1 VAELNS
7 KQIGNKAEDAAS
19 AWLIKQGFL
28 VIERNWKVH
37 QQCEIDIIA
46 LKNEILFFVEVKYR
60 KNNNYG
66 DGLEYIDDKK
76 LEQMELAAETF
87 LELEPK
93 FEDHDWR
100 LAGLSLAGPKY
111 QVQEFI
117 EI

>member
-1 VAELNS
+1 MAEPSS
-7 KQIGNKAEDAAS
+7 KQIGNKAEEVAS

-46 LKNEILFFVEVKYR
+46 LKNEVLFFVEVKYR
-60 KNNNYG
+60 KNSNYG

-93 FEDHDWR
+93 FEDHDWC
-100 LAGLSLAGPKY
+100 LAGLSLTGANYK
-111 QVQEFI
+111 VQEFI
-117 EI
+117 EV

>member
-1 VAELNS
+1 MAEPSS

-28 VIERNWKVH
+28 VIERNWKVY

-46 LKNEILFFVEVKYR
+46 LKNEVLFFVEVKYR
-60 KNNNYG
+60 KNSNYG
-66 DGLEYIDDKK
+66 DGLEYIDNKK

-93 FEDHDWR
+93 FEDYDWR
-100 LAGLSLAGPKY
+100 LAGLSLTGANYK
-111 QVQEFI
+111 VQEFI
-117 EI
+117 EV

>member
-1 VAELNS
+1 MAELNS

-100 LAGLSLAGPKY
+100 LAGLSLSGAEY
-111 QVQEFI
+111 RVREFI